1 MIQQLESS
9 NLLNGCCN
17 HHGFPAKRGFGKRSQ
32 KPEVH
37 PLIRDS
43 APSGPNTAEVEYAS
57 K

>member
-1 MIQQLESS
+1 MIQALESS

-17 HHGFPAKRGFGKRSQ
+17 HHGSPAKRGFGKRSQ

-37 PLIRDS
+37 PLNFDF
-43 APSGPNTAEVEYAS
+43 APSGPNTAEVEKAA